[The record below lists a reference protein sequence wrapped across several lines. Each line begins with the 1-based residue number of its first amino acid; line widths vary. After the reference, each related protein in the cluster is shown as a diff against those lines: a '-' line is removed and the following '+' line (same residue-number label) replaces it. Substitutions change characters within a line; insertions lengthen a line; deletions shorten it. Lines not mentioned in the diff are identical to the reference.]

1 MKGKE
6 KKDILSVLENR
17 LSSFSKGQRIIA
29 RFIMENYDKAAFM
42 TASRL
47 GSEVGVSEST
57 VVRFAAELGY
67 RGYPGMK
74 KALQEVVRT
83 RLTSVE
89 RMKRA
94 ETAMDTRDVL
104 RNVLR
109 ADIHNL
115 QATLDEIDQPSF
127 DHAVELIRNAKNVYI
142 VGMRTSTTLARFLW
156 LYLNVLRENVFVI
169 QDTAAAEVYEQLM
182 RVKDGD
188 LVIGVCFPRYS
199 NRTVNVMGFARERG
213 ASTLGI
219 TDSVT
224 SPLNES
230 STVCLYAKS
239 EMVSFLD
246 SLVAPMGLINALI
259 VAVGAQDRDQT
270 VQTFRELE
278 QIWKEYG
285 VYQIDEDWCG
295 CHRRRRRRYDVRIHR
310 CLRRK
315 QRSSAGAK
323 SSTGTKGAHH
333 G

>member
-1 MKGKE
+1 M
-6 KKDILSVLENR
+6 LENR
-17 LSSFSKGQRIIA
+17 LSSFSKGQRVIA

-47 GSEVGVSEST
+47 GSAVGVSEST

-89 RMKRA
+89 RMKQA
-94 ETAMDTRDVL
+94 ETSMDARD
-104 RNVLR
+104 VLR

-115 QATLDEIDQPSF
+115 QATLDEMDQTSF
-127 DHAVELIRNAKNVYI
+127 DQAVEMIRSAKNVYI

-199 NRTVNVMGFARERG
+199 NRTVNVMGFAKERG
-213 ASTLGI
+213 AATLGI

-259 VAVGAQDRDQT
+259 VAVGAQDRERT

-285 VYQIDEDWCG
+285 VYQIDED
-295 CHRRRRRRYDVRIHR
+295 
-310 CLRRK
+310 
-315 QRSSAGAK
+315 
-323 SSTGTKGAHH
+323 
-333 G
+333 

>member
-17 LSSFSKGQRIIA
+17 LSSFSKGQRVIA

-47 GSEVGVSEST
+47 GSAVGVSEST

-89 RMKRA
+89 RMKQA
-94 ETAMDTRDVL
+94 ETSMDTRDVL
-104 RNVLR
+104 RDVLR

-115 QATLDEIDQPSF
+115 QATLDEIDQ
-127 DHAVELIRNAKNVYI
+127 VELIRSAKNVYI

-213 ASTLGI
+213 AATLGI

-259 VAVGAQDRDQT
+259 VAVGAQDRERT

-285 VYQIDEDWCG
+285 VYQIDED
-295 CHRRRRRRYDVRIHR
+295 
-310 CLRRK
+310 
-315 QRSSAGAK
+315 
-323 SSTGTKGAHH
+323 
-333 G
+333 

>member
-115 QATLDEIDQPSF
+115 QATLDEIDQTSF

-182 RVKDGD
+182 RVKEGD

-239 EMVSFLD
+239 EMVSLLD

-285 VYQIDEDWCG
+285 VYQIDED
-295 CHRRRRRRYDVRIHR
+295 
-310 CLRRK
+310 
-315 QRSSAGAK
+315 
-323 SSTGTKGAHH
+323 
-333 G
+333 

>member
-47 GSEVGVSEST
+47 GSAVGVSEST

-104 RNVLR
+104 RDVLR

-182 RVKDGD
+182 RVKEGD
-188 LVIGVCFPRYS
+188 LVIGVCFHRYS

-259 VAVGAQDRDQT
+259 VAVGAQDRDRT

-285 VYQIDEDWCG
+285 VYQIDED
-295 CHRRRRRRYDVRIHR
+295 
-310 CLRRK
+310 
-315 QRSSAGAK
+315 
-323 SSTGTKGAHH
+323 
-333 G
+333 

>member
-17 LSSFSKGQRIIA
+17 LSSFSKGQRVIA

-47 GSEVGVSEST
+47 GSAVGVSEST

-89 RMKRA
+89 RMKQA
-94 ETAMDTRDVL
+94 ETSMDARD
-104 RNVLR
+104 VLR

-115 QATLDEIDQPSF
+115 QATLDEMDQTSF
-127 DHAVELIRNAKNVYI
+127 DQAVEMIRSAKNVYI

-199 NRTVNVMGFARERG
+199 NRTVNVMGFAKERG
-213 ASTLGI
+213 AATLGI

-259 VAVGAQDRDQT
+259 VAVGAQDRERT

-285 VYQIDEDWCG
+285 VYQIDED
-295 CHRRRRRRYDVRIHR
+295 
-310 CLRRK
+310 
-315 QRSSAGAK
+315 
-323 SSTGTKGAHH
+323 
-333 G
+333 

>member
-6 KKDILSVLENR
+6 KKDILSVLEIR

-47 GSEVGVSEST
+47 GSAVGVSEST

-104 RNVLR
+104 RDVLR

-127 DHAVELIRNAKNVYI
+127 DRAVELIRNSKNVYI

-182 RVKDGD
+182 RVKEGD

-259 VAVGAQDRDQT
+259 VAVGAQDRDRT

-285 VYQIDEDWCG
+285 VYQIDED
-295 CHRRRRRRYDVRIHR
+295 
-310 CLRRK
+310 
-315 QRSSAGAK
+315 
-323 SSTGTKGAHH
+323 
-333 G
+333 

>member
-1 MKGKE
+1 MYEKMPQDMNGVAMKGKE
-6 KKDILSVLENR
+6 KKDILSMLENR
-17 LSSFSKGQRIIA
+17 LSSFSKGQRVIA
-29 RFIMENYDKAAFM
+29 RFIIENYDKAAFM

-47 GSEVGVSEST
+47 GNAVGVSEST

-89 RMKRA
+89 RM
-94 ETAMDTRDVL
+94 
-104 RNVLR
+104 N
-109 ADIHNL
+109 
-115 QATLDEIDQPSF
+115 
-127 DHAVELIRNAKNVYI
+127 DHAVELIRSAKNVYI

-259 VAVGAQDRDQT
+259 VAVGAQDRDRT

-285 VYQIDEDWCG
+285 VYQIDED
-295 CHRRRRRRYDVRIHR
+295 
-310 CLRRK
+310 
-315 QRSSAGAK
+315 
-323 SSTGTKGAHH
+323 
-333 G
+333 

>member
-115 QATLDEIDQPSF
+115 QATLDEIDQTSF

-285 VYQIDEDWCG
+285 VYQIDED
-295 CHRRRRRRYDVRIHR
+295 
-310 CLRRK
+310 
-315 QRSSAGAK
+315 
-323 SSTGTKGAHH
+323 
-333 G
+333 